1 MTCAFRKAAVVLLL
15 LLGFLSAGFATRRG
29 VSVRVVTE
37 KGEYVITA
45 GENKAELSFA
55 DKLFGIN
62 YGRRAQKLARES
74 KSNREILN
82 TLFTGLTANLDLLC
96 EDERV
101 APENAKA
108 VFFPNRAQKFVY
120 SEGRAGREIDKERLL
135 ADIVKGLG
143 ENKVSVSTVY
153 RDILPTVT
161 VDELVANTV
170 RRGSFKTYYGYSG
183 AARKENIERAV
194 SHVNGATLAA
204 GGVFSFNGTVGART
218 AARGYKEAP
227 IIVNGKFEGGVGGG
241 VCQVSTTLYNAVLY
255 SDLAVL
261 TVSRHSLPVRYVQ
274 PSFDAMVSSV
284 SDFKFINDTD
294 YPLYIE
300 GDCKDGYVSFT
311 VYGSPQEYGIRLI
324 SEKIKDIPRPVEYL
338 DDDTLEVGTESV
350 ISEGADGLVSE
361 GYLVRLK
368 DGVEISRRKIRQDSY
383 GTIKRTVLR
392 GTADKAEISDNR

>member
-120 SEGRAGREIDKERLL
+120 SEGRAGREIDKERLF

-183 AARKENIERAV
+183 AAR
-194 SHVNGATLAA
+194 
-204 GGVFSFNGTVGART
+204 
-218 AARGYKEAP
+218 
-227 IIVNGKFEGGVGGG
+227 
-241 VCQVSTTLYNAVLY
+241 
-255 SDLAVL
+255 
-261 TVSRHSLPVRYVQ
+261 
-274 PSFDAMVSSV
+274 
-284 SDFKFINDTD
+284 
-294 YPLYIE
+294 
-300 GDCKDGYVSFT
+300 
-311 VYGSPQEYGIRLI
+311 
-324 SEKIKDIPRPVEYL
+324 
-338 DDDTLEVGTESV
+338 
-350 ISEGADGLVSE
+350 
-361 GYLVRLK
+361 
-368 DGVEISRRKIRQDSY
+368 
-383 GTIKRTVLR
+383 
-392 GTADKAEISDNR
+392 